1 MGVNLFGG
9 KFKRCEDA
17 DGRVLNASEVWNKS
31 QCEEMNVSHNY
42 SWNNPKINF
51 DNVLTGY
58 LALFQ
63 VVGTLIIK
71 DLYLSNENT
80 SIGTIERC

>member
-17 DGRVLNASEVWNKS
+17 GGAALNSSEVWNKS
-31 QCEEMNVSHNY
+31 QCEDKKFSHNY

-63 VVGTLIIK
+63 VVGMKYMYASEWTLK
-71 DLYLSNENT
+71 MLV
-80 SIGTIERC
+80 

>member
-9 KFKRCEDA
+9 KFKRCEDS
-17 DGRVLNASEVWNKS
+17 DGKILNSSEVWNMS
-31 QCEEMNVSHNY
+31 QCLEMKDSHNY
-42 SWNNPKINF
+42 TWNNPKINF

-63 VVGTLIIK
+63 VVGTRIK
-71 DLYLSNENT
+71 YRGLMSEQ
-80 SIGTIERC
+80 